1 MTFSALGGPQPKD
14 DDPRAQSLGRD
25 LCLLNSIIVSQTI
38 AIARNTIIQTAG
50 KIISIALG
58 WVILLI
64 LTNYLGAAGFG
75 SYTIMSA
82 YLQFFAVAADLG
94 FVLVSA
100 QLLAERPD
108 DKDKVFAN
116 LLTFRLVT
124 ALVLFLAPF
133 GIWLFPYSLLIKQ
146 GVVILTISFFVIALL
161 QVFTGLFQK
170 ELSMG
175 RALTGELLGR
185 VVLLVAVSITLFAG
199 RGLLFVVWGVVFGSL
214 ANLLLAALLARRFVK
229 ISLAWD
235 KAIWLAIWQRSWP
248 IALGIVFNLVY
259 LKADTLILSLTR
271 SEAEVGIYGAT
282 YRVFEVLITFP
293 TMFAGLLLPILAA
306 AWARQDLA
314 VFRQTLQR
322 SLDVVIYL
330 AWPLVV
336 GVAFTAPRLSALF
349 GPEFRSAGT
358 ILFMV
363 VVATS
368 IVFVGTFLGHVIVAI
383 GRQRSM
389 IWAYA
394 LTACI
399 SLIGYLIFIPAYGA
413 YGAAGMTIMAEF
425 IMAALGYIMLG
436 HFIGERPSLNKFGT
450 AIVATVPMAA
460 FLWIFSSWPL
470 VILIF
475 GSMIIYL
482 IMLYWLG
489 ALTREFVVQLLI
501 DKKI

>member
-1 MTFSALGGPQPKD
+1 M
-14 DDPRAQSLGRD
+14 
-25 LCLLNSIIVSQTI
+25 SQNI
-38 AIARNTIIQTAG
+38 SIARNTIVQTIG

-58 WVILLI
+58 WAILLI

-133 GIWLFPYSLLIKQ
+133 GIWFFPYSLLVKQ
-146 GVVILTISFFVIALL
+146 GVVILAMSFFLIALL

-175 RALTGELLGR
+175 RALMGELIGR
-185 VVLLVAVSITLFAG
+185 VVLLVTVSIALFAG

-235 KAIWLAIWQRSWP
+235 KKIWVSIWQRSWP

-271 SEAEVGIYGAT
+271 SEVEVGIYGAM
-282 YRVFEVLITFP
+282 YRVLEVLITFP
-293 TMFAGLLLPILAA
+293 TMFAGLLLPVLAA
-306 AWARQDLA
+306 AWARQDLIT
-314 VFRQTLQR
+314 FRQTLQK

-330 AWPLVV
+330 AWPLVI
-336 GVAFTAPRLSALF
+336 GVAFTASRLSALF
-349 GPEFRSAGT
+349 GPDFRGSGD
-358 ILFMV
+358 ILLMLV
-363 VVATS
+363 TATG
-368 IVFVGTFLGHVIVAI
+368 IIFVGTYFGHVIVAI

-394 LTACI
+394 LTAAI
-399 SLIGYLIFIPAYGA
+399 SLAGYLLFIPMYGA
-413 YGAAGMTIMAEF
+413 YGAAAMTIVAELTMAT
-425 IMAALGYIMLG
+425 LGYLMLKK
-436 HFIGERPSLNKFGT
+436 FIGERPSLSKLGT
-450 AIVATVPMAA
+450 AILAAIPMTV
-460 FLWIFSSWPL
+460 FLWLGGSLPL
-470 VILIF
+470 VVLIPGAMIL
-475 GSMIIYL
+475 YAAA
-482 IMLYWLG
+482 LYALG
-489 ALTREFVVQLLI
+489 VLTREFVTSLVNFPSMQ
-501 DKKI
+501 K